1 MSDASTG
8 SERATGDAS
17 TPLEERAF
25 GEAGSS
31 FEAHARLRQSATAR
45 QRNWRRNKGMGL
57 GVRPVRLSRK
67 EAQKL
72 VELGYLSLESKG
84 DPKKEGVAI
93 EAYLGDSLYA
103 SGKIF
108 HERSLGERQVQSR
121 ATLPPARAGDGE
133 DREHLQDGLHEAPEY
148 FE

>member
-8 SERATGDAS
+8 SQRATGDAS

-25 GEAGSS
+25 AEAGSS
-31 FEAHARLRQSATAR
+31 FEAHPSFRQSATAR
-45 QRNWRRNKGMGL
+45 QRNWRRNKRMGL

-93 EAYLGDSLYA
+93 EAYLGDNL
-103 SGKIF
+103 
-108 HERSLGERQVQSR
+108 
-121 ATLPPARAGDGE
+121 
-133 DREHLQDGLHEAPEY
+133 
-148 FE
+148 

>member
-31 FEAHARLRQSATAR
+31 FEAHPSFRQSATAR
-45 QRNWRRNKGMGL
+45 QRNWRRNKRMGL

-93 EAYLGDSLYA
+93 EAYLGDSL
-103 SGKIF
+103 
-108 HERSLGERQVQSR
+108 
-121 ATLPPARAGDGE
+121 
-133 DREHLQDGLHEAPEY
+133 
-148 FE
+148 

>member
-8 SERATGDAS
+8 SQRATGDAS

-25 GEAGSS
+25 GEAGFS

-67 EAQKL
+67 DAQKP

-93 EAYLGDSLYA
+93 EAS
-103 SGKIF
+103 
-108 HERSLGERQVQSR
+108 
-121 ATLPPARAGDGE
+121 PARHCRAADGP
-133 DREHLQDGLHEAPEY
+133 HPEPKLLALA
-148 FE
+148 ELAHALRRVSPGNAVTGVV

>member
-1 MSDASTG
+1 MRDVSTV

-72 VELGYLSLESKG
+72 VELGYLFLESKG
-84 DPKKEGVAI
+84 DPQKEGVAV
-93 EAYLGDSLYA
+93 EAY
-103 SGKIF
+103 
-108 HERSLGERQVQSR
+108 V
-121 ATLPPARAGDGE
+121 DGSVIS
-133 DREHLQDGLHEAPEY
+133 
-148 FE
+148 

>member
-31 FEAHARLRQSATAR
+31 FEAHPSFRQSATAR

-93 EAYLGDSLYA
+93 EAYLGDNL
-103 SGKIF
+103 
-108 HERSLGERQVQSR
+108 
-121 ATLPPARAGDGE
+121 
-133 DREHLQDGLHEAPEY
+133 
-148 FE
+148 

>member
-45 QRNWRRNKGMGL
+45 MRTYRRNKRMRL
-57 GVRPVRLSRK
+57 RVRPVRLSLK

-84 DPKKEGVAI
+84 APQKEGVAI
-93 EAYLGDSLYA
+93 EAYLGD
-103 SGKIF
+103 
-108 HERSLGERQVQSR
+108 
-121 ATLPPARAGDGE
+121 
-133 DREHLQDGLHEAPEY
+133 HL
-148 FE
+148 

>member
-45 QRNWRRNKGMGL
+45 MR
-57 GVRPVRLSRK
+57 
-67 EAQKL
+67 
-72 VELGYLSLESKG
+72 
-84 DPKKEGVAI
+84 I
-93 EAYLGDSLYA
+93 EAGWGKFGVLDSVLNSPVPKPILNSPRIMPRIGQREA
-103 SGKIF
+103 
-108 HERSLGERQVQSR
+108 
-121 ATLPPARAGDGE
+121 AGVTQHVGM
-133 DREHLQDGLHEAPEY
+133 H
-148 FE
+148 

>member
-1 MSDASTG
+1 MVVACKERLYILPEHRPAKFENIDQDGLTRRTAARGLRMRGASTV
-8 SERATGDAS
+8 SEWATGDAS

-93 EAYLGDSLYA
+93 EAYLGDNL
-103 SGKIF
+103 
-108 HERSLGERQVQSR
+108 
-121 ATLPPARAGDGE
+121 
-133 DREHLQDGLHEAPEY
+133 
-148 FE
+148 

>member
-1 MSDASTG
+1 MNDASTG

-31 FEAHARLRQSATAR
+31 FEARQSATAR

-93 EAYLGDSLYA
+93 EAYLGDNL
-103 SGKIF
+103 
-108 HERSLGERQVQSR
+108 
-121 ATLPPARAGDGE
+121 
-133 DREHLQDGLHEAPEY
+133 
-148 FE
+148 

>member
-84 DPKKEGVAI
+84 DAQKEGVAV
-93 EAYLGDSLYA
+93 EAYLWDNL
-103 SGKIF
+103 
-108 HERSLGERQVQSR
+108 
-121 ATLPPARAGDGE
+121 
-133 DREHLQDGLHEAPEY
+133 
-148 FE
+148 